1 MFSDHIRMK
10 LESSNRKKSGK
21 LTNMLKLNKT
31 ILKKSTGQ
39 KRYSK
44 ENEKKSLIKMKMKT
58 RIPKPMSHTTA

>member
-58 RIPKPMSHTTA
+58 HIPKPMSHTTA

>member
-10 LESSNRKKSGK
+10 LEISNRKKFGK
-21 LTNMLKLNKT
+21 LTNMLKFNKT

-44 ENEKKSLIKMKMKT
+44 ENEK
-58 RIPKPMSHTTA
+58 RV